1 MPNQDEQNKRKEATD
16 SLARMQGFDTTILP
30 NRDKLGSVLNFDG
43 AVAPAKRLVGLYQR
57 ISTTILPDLPLS
69 QLTTLWQQANSDY
82 NILKQIL
89 DFEPGKPVT
98 ERDSL
103 IAQLDNS
110 YQQAF
115 NKLEPFISFSAS
127 KATDF
132 QSLEREA
139 RAMIQSVQDQGTK
152 LAETLD
158 EKGRQAENILDD
170 IRKAAA
176 EQGVSQQAVYFKTAE
191 AEHSTEAAR
200 WLKATIWL
208 ASAMAV
214 YAIFSL
220 FLHNIPGLE
229 PTSTYTGMQLAVS
242 KALIFAV
249 ISYMLYLSSKNF
261 LVHKH
266 NAVINRHRQNALMT
280 YTAILN
286 AAKDLNQKEIILNHA
301 ASCIFSPQPT
311 GYSRSGGGTD
321 SPSAKSVVELL
332 GKPFMPDD

>member
-1 MPNQDEQNKRKEATD
+1 MPNQEEEKKRQETTE
-16 SLARMQGFDTTILP
+16 SLTRMQEFDTAQLP
-30 NRDKLGSVLNFDG
+30 NAEKLGSVLNFAG
-43 AVAPAKRLVGLYQR
+43 AVAPADRLVALYQR
-57 ISTTILPDLPLS
+57 ISLTILPDLPQN
-69 QLTTLWQQANSDY
+69 QLNTLWQQANSDF

-89 DFEPGKPVT
+89 DFQPGQPVS

-103 IAQLDNS
+103 VTQVENA

-115 NKLEPFISFSAS
+115 NKLEPFVSFSAS

-139 RAMIQSVQDQGTK
+139 RAMIQSVQDQGAK
-152 LAETLD
+152 LAAELD
-158 EKGRQAENILDD
+158 TKGQQAEKILDD

-191 AEHSTEAAR
+191 SEHTVEAAK

-208 ASAMAV
+208 GIAMGA
-214 YAIFSL
+214 YAIASL
-220 FLHNIPGLE
+220 FLHNIPGLS
-229 PTSTYTGMQLAVS
+229 TTNTYTSIQLAVS

-286 AAKDLNQKEIILNHA
+286 AAKDLDQKEIILNHA
-301 ASCIFSPQPT
+301 ASCIFTPQPT
-311 GYSRSGGGTD
+311 GYSRAGGTEA
-321 SPSAKSVVELL
+321 PSAKSVVELL
-332 GKPFMPDD
+332 GKPLMPDS

>member
-1 MPNQDEQNKRKEATD
+1 MPNQEEEKKRKEAAE
-16 SLARMQGFDTTILP
+16 SLARMQEFDTSQLP
-30 NRDKLGSVLNFDG
+30 NTERLGSVLNFAG
-43 AVAPAKRLVGLYQR
+43 AVSPADRLVALYQR
-57 ISTTILPDLPLS
+57 ISPTILPDLPQS
-69 QLTTLWQQANSDY
+69 QLTTLWQQANSDF
-82 NILKQIL
+82 NILKQVL
-89 DFEPGKPVT
+89 DFEPGKPVN
-98 ERDSL
+98 ERDAL
-103 IAQLDNS
+103 ITQLENA

-139 RAMIQSVQDQGTK
+139 RAMIQSVQDQGAK
-152 LAETLD
+152 LAEELD
-158 EKGRQAENILDD
+158 AKGNQAEKILDD

-191 AEHSTEAAR
+191 SEHSTEATK
-200 WLKATIWL
+200 WLKSTVCLGI
-208 ASAMAV
+208 AMGA
-214 YAIFSL
+214 YAIASL

-229 PTSTYTGMQLAVS
+229 PTNTYTSIQLAVS

-286 AAKDLNQKEIILNHA
+286 AAKELDQKEIILNHA
-301 ASCIFSPQPT
+301 AACIFTPQST
-311 GYSRSGGGTD
+311 GYSKSGG
-321 SPSAKSVVELL
+321 SEAPSAKSVVELL
-332 GKPFMPDD
+332 GKPFMPDN

>member
-1 MPNQDEQNKRKEATD
+1 MPNQAEEKKRKEATE
-16 SLARMQGFDTTILP
+16 SLTRMQQFDTAQLP
-30 NRDKLGSVLNFDG
+30 NTEKLGSVLNFAG
-43 AVAPAKRLVGLYQR
+43 AVALADRLVALYQR
-57 ISTTILPDLPLS
+57 ISGSILPDLPQS
-69 QLTTLWQQANSDY
+69 QLTTLWQQANSDF

-98 ERDSL
+98 ERDTL
-103 IAQLDNS
+103 ITQVDNA

-127 KATDF
+127 RATDF

-139 RAMIQSVQDQGTK
+139 RAMIQSVQDQGAK
-152 LAETLD
+152 LATELD
-158 EKGRQAENILDD
+158 AKGQQAEKILED

-191 AEHSTEAAR
+191 TEHATEAAK
-200 WLKATIWL
+200 WLKSTIWV
-208 ASAMAV
+208 AVAMGI
-214 YAIFSL
+214 YAIASL
-220 FLHNIPGLE
+220 FLHNIPGLK
-229 PTSTYTGMQLAVS
+229 PINTYTSIQLAVS

-286 AAKDLNQKEIILNHA
+286 AAKDLDQKEIILNHA
-301 ASCIFSPQPT
+301 AACIFTPQPT
-311 GYSRSGGGTD
+311 GYSRSGGAE

-332 GKPFMPDD
+332 AKPLMPDS